1 MPGREFPRKS
11 CDREFRRPRASHQI
25 RRQRRVRLSTDCA
38 LTQIDARRHL
48 TCRQISGMGR
58 RIWNRTVCR
67 DFTDRVSAC
76 ARRNSSYHIS
86 TVHEA
91 RRGTSRLGL
100 ALAVLQI
107 AALSLA
113 PLSGCCARMDRETRR
128 HSAAVAHACCPAS
141 HGTGQCPMHRGRT
154 SPCRMA
160 SSSHDGFALPV
171 VHAAVIPAPI
181 ATGFEPASEPCV
193 TVAGTA
199 VPDSAAVPD
208 SPPPRV

>member
-91 RRGTSRLGL
+91 RRGTSRLG
-100 ALAVLQI
+100 ARPGSAADRCAV
-107 AALSLA
+107 ARA
-113 PLSGCCARMDRETRR
+113 PLGMLCSDGSRNTPPQRSGG
-128 HSAAVAHACCPAS
+128 ACVLS
-141 HGTGQCPMHRGRT
+141 
-154 SPCRMA
+154 
-160 SSSHDGFALPV
+160 GFAWHRTMPDAPGPHLAMPHGV
-171 VHAAVIPAPI
+171 FIARRFRAA
-181 ATGFEPASEPCV
+181 CR
-193 TVAGTA
+193 
-199 VPDSAAVPD
+199 
-208 SPPPRV
+208 PRGSHSGSYRNRFRARQ